1 MRKEKCIESFPA
13 AMIELV
19 DEKNEVQY
27 PIISIMIILI
37 KEGKRIITESTII
50 IIIVIIIYAP

>member
-1 MRKEKCIESFPA
+1 
-13 AMIELV
+13 MIELV